1 MEPSKDRIAETIHG
15 CDVAMGLADD
25 AEQLNT
31 ASSHDLVAAAA
42 TLTRAIIRFVRFHS
56 TPDDMP
62 RMMAARQTITAEI
75 RRRMSAVPRAG

>member
-1 MEPSKDRIAETIHG
+1 MELSKDPIAEAVYG
-15 CDVAMGLADD
+15 CDVAMGLADN
-25 AEQLNT
+25 AERLNG

-42 TLTRAIIRFVRFHS
+42 TLTRAIIRVVRFRA